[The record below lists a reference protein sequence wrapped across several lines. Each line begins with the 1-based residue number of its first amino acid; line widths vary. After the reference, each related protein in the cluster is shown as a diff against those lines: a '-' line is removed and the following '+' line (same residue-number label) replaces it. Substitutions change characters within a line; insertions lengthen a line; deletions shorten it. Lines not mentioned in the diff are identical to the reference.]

1 MPPRPPPSS
10 PNFKPSPLD
19 RHPTKEKGRFPTK
32 RERMLVAESQLE
44 SPKDIGGATL
54 VERAQRGERGAFE
67 SLYHEHVGR
76 VHALCLRMSG
86 DPSRAEE
93 LTQDVFVRAWSRL
106 SGFRGDAAFGT
117 WLHRIAVNAVLQKRR
132 SDRRREQRVE
142 TREMLEHEAPVT
154 RERPMDRLELERAV
168 AALPEGARAVF
179 LLHDV
184 HGYKHHEIA
193 DMMGIAVG
201 TTKAQLH
208 RARRLLREAL
218 VT

>member
-1 MPPRPPPSS
+1 
-10 PNFKPSPLD
+10 
-19 RHPTKEKGRFPTK
+19 
-32 RERMLVAESQLE
+32 MLAAQVEQEAVSDSL
-44 SPKDIGGATL
+44 GASL
-54 VERAQRGERGAFE
+54 IERAQRGERRAFE

-76 VHALCLRMSG
+76 VYALCLRMSG
-86 DPSRAEE
+86 DRERAEE

-106 SGFRGDAAFGT
+106 DSLRGDAAFGT

-142 TREMLEHEAPVT
+142 TRETFEHETPVT
-154 RERPMDRLELERAV
+154 RERPAERLDLERAI
-168 AALPEGARAVF
+168 AGLPEGARAVF

-184 HGYKHHEIA
+184 QGFRHHEIA
-193 DMMGIAVG
+193 DMMGVAVG

-218 VT
+218 ES

>member
-1 MPPRPPPSS
+1 MMAGGLDIPS
-10 PNFKPSPLD
+10 
-19 RHPTKEKGRFPTK
+19 
-32 RERMLVAESQLE
+32 Q
-44 SPKDIGGATL
+44 
-54 VERAQRGERGAFE
+54 VERAQRGERRAFE
-67 SLYHEHVGR
+67 ALYREHVGR

-86 DPSRAEE
+86 DAHRAEE

-106 SGFRGDAAFGT
+106 DSFRGDAAFGT

-132 SDRRREQRVE
+132 SDKRREQRVE
-142 TREMLEHEAPVT
+142 TREALEHEMPAT
-154 RERPMDRLELERAV
+154 RERPADRIDLERAV
-168 AALPEGARAVF
+168 ATLPEGAKAVF

-193 DMMGIAVG
+193 DMMGLAVG

-218 VT
+218 DQ

>member
-1 MPPRPPPSS
+1 MLAVQAELEAVSEAQPSS
-10 PNFKPSPLD
+10 
-19 RHPTKEKGRFPTK
+19 
-32 RERMLVAESQLE
+32 
-44 SPKDIGGATL
+44 L

-86 DPSRAEE
+86 DRGRAEE

-106 SGFRGDAAFGT
+106 DSFRGDAAFGT

-132 SDRRREQRVE
+132 SDRRREQRIE
-142 TREMLEHEAPVT
+142 TRELLEGEASVT
-154 RERPMDRLELERAV
+154 RERPAEQLDLERAV
-168 AALPEGARAVF
+168 AGLPEGAKAVF

-218 VT
+218 EK

>member
-1 MPPRPPPSS
+1 
-10 PNFKPSPLD
+10 
-19 RHPTKEKGRFPTK
+19 
-32 RERMLVAESQLE
+32 MLAVQAKLE
-44 SPKDIGGATL
+44 AVSDAQPASL

-67 SLYHEHVGR
+67 SLYREHVGR

-86 DPSRAEE
+86 ERGRAEE

-106 SGFRGDAAFGT
+106 GSFRGDAAFGT
-117 WLHRIAVNAVLQKRR
+117 WMHRIAVNVVLQKRR

-142 TREMLEHEAPVT
+142 TREMLEHEAAVT
-154 RERPMDRLELERAV
+154 RERPAERMDLERAI
-168 AALPEGARAVF
+168 AELPERAKAVF

-218 VT
+218 ET

>member
-1 MPPRPPPSS
+1 
-10 PNFKPSPLD
+10 
-19 RHPTKEKGRFPTK
+19 
-32 RERMLVAESQLE
+32 MLAAQAKLE
-44 SPKDIGGATL
+44 AVSEAQPASL

-67 SLYHEHVGR
+67 SLYREHVGR

-86 DPSRAEE
+86 DRGRAEE

-106 SGFRGDAAFGT
+106 GSFRGDAAFGT

-154 RERPMDRLELERAV
+154 RERPAERMDLERAI
-168 AALPEGARAVF
+168 AGLPEGAKAVF

-193 DMMGIAVG
+193 DMLGIAVG

-218 VT
+218 

>member
-1 MPPRPPPSS
+1 
-10 PNFKPSPLD
+10 
-19 RHPTKEKGRFPTK
+19 
-32 RERMLVAESQLE
+32 MLAAQAELE
-44 SPKDIGGATL
+44 AVSEVQPATL

-86 DPSRAEE
+86 DRGRAEE

-106 SGFRGDAAFGT
+106 DSFRGDAAFGT

-142 TREMLEHEAPVT
+142 TRELLEYEAPAT
-154 RERPMDRLELERAV
+154 RERPAEQLDLERAI
-168 AALPEGARAVF
+168 ARLPEGAKAVF

-218 VT
+218 ET

>member
-1 MPPRPPPSS
+1 
-10 PNFKPSPLD
+10 
-19 RHPTKEKGRFPTK
+19 
-32 RERMLVAESQLE
+32 MLAANAELE
-44 SPKDIGGATL
+44 VLRDTGSVSL
-54 VERAQRGERGAFE
+54 VESARRGERGAFE

-76 VHALCLRMSG
+76 VHALCLRMCGDSG
-86 DPSRAEE
+86 RAEE
-93 LTQDVFVRAWSRL
+93 LTQDVFVRAWNRL
-106 SGFRGDAAFGT
+106 DSFRGDAAFGT

-142 TREMLEHEAPVT
+142 TREVFDHELPVT
-154 RERPMDRLELERAV
+154 RERPGERMDLERAI
-168 AALPEGARAVF
+168 AGLPEGARAIF

-184 HGYKHHEIA
+184 QGYKHHEIA

-218 VT
+218 ES